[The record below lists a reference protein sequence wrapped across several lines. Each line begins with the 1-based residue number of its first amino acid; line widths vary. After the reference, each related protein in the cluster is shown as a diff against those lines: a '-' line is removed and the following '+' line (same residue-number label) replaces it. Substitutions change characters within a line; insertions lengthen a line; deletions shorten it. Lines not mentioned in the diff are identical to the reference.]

1 MSGEYKSMVDKPSLV
16 QPVFDKDLAHQ
27 IPPEIQPG
35 LPLRQFIIMERCPA
49 CGVTFSKK
57 APFELDLLTFFPLF

>member
-1 MSGEYKSMVDKPSLV
+1 MAVEYNLMVDKPSLV
-16 QPVFDKDLAHQ
+16 QPIYDKSAVQQ

-49 CGVTFSKK
+49 CGVSK
-57 APFELDLLTFFPLF
+57 L